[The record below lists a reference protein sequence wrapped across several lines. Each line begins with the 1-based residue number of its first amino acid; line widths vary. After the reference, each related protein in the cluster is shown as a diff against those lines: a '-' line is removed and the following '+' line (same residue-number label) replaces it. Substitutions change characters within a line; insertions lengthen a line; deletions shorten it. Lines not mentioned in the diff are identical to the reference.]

1 MSVELTYDELRES
14 KKSKYDLEM
23 KNFLWDKRSILK
35 TLLDL
40 DGGADLVTELPGLD
54 GRSVDSLV
62 GFSDAIVHT
71 EFQTKSDDLM
81 CMRML
86 EYYIS
91 ILKITTENGRGGR
104 EIIQSVIHVGSGPN
118 KMAYLLKRDAISYSY
133 SMRSI
138 TDYYDK
144 CRQLHDPTHPIDR
157 ILLVVCKPTIDH
169 NEWVDTA
176 KFLAKY
182 TRENRRDSANL
193 KAYLLIASLLK
204 KVPIKTVREIE
215 KMLQVNVED
224 SDVLKQAVDDVAE
237 LVETQIYLDLF
248 TEQVTATG
256 VDVGEDFEANLK
268 NIPVS
273 EVRNMFVEF
282 FHAGNKAEWVVD
294 LVQSERLA
302 PAKFRM

>member
-1 MSVELTYDELRES
+1 M
-14 KKSKYDLEM
+14 
-23 KNFLWDKRSILK
+23 
-35 TLLDL
+35 
-40 DGGADLVTELPGLD
+40 
-54 GRSVDSLV
+54 
-62 GFSDAIVHT
+62 
-71 EFQTKSDDLM
+71 
-81 CMRML
+81 
-86 EYYIS
+86 
-91 ILKITTENGRGGR
+91 
-104 EIIQSVIHVGSGPN
+104 
-118 KMAYLLKRDAISYSY
+118 
-133 SMRSI
+133 
-138 TDYYDK
+138 
-144 CRQLHDPTHPIDR
+144 
-157 ILLVVCKPTIDH
+157 
-169 NEWVDTA
+169 
-176 KFLAKY
+176 
-182 TRENRRDSANL
+182 
-193 KAYLLIASLLK
+193 IASLLK